1 MCRQQRRLSTCEYVV
16 VVVIADDAAVVVIVA
31 LNAVL
36 QFDPGSVQTLIF
48 VDVAV
53 INLKNEIQVE
63 SVKTITNYLEQK

>member
-1 MCRQQRRLSTCEYVV
+1 MCRQQRRLSTCEYVLV
-16 VVVIADDAAVVVIVA
+16 VVVIADAAAVVVIVA

-53 INLKNEIQVE
+53 IN
-63 SVKTITNYLEQK
+63 